1 MANLNVNPEYL
12 EKLAKKQDDAATE
25 ASAAATAAAG
35 IGTWCWVNHGVIS
48 GASNGAF
55 GDGESARTAAGNA
68 LRQASVDLAA
78 KLRAAKETYR
88 GVDDDL
94 SKNVNTQVRPK

>member
-1 MANLNVNPEYL
+1 MANLDVTPEYL

-25 ASAAATAAAG
+25 ASAAAAAADG
-35 IGTWCWVNHGVIS
+35 TGTWCWVNHGVIS
-48 GASNGAF
+48 GASNSAF
-55 GDGESARTAAGNA
+55 GGAESARSAAGKA

-78 KLRAAKETYR
+78 KLRTAKETYT

-94 SKNVNTQVRPK
+94 SKPVDKQVLPK

>member
-1 MANLNVNPEYL
+1 MASMNVTADYL

-25 ASAAATAAAG
+25 AAAAASAAD
-35 IGTWCWVNHGVIS
+35 GTGTSCWLTHGVIS
-48 GASNGAF
+48 GASNSAIG
-55 GDGESARTAAGNA
+55 GVESARSSAGKA

-78 KLRAAKETYR
+78 KLRTAKEVYA

-94 SKNVNTQVRPK
+94 SKNVDKQVLPK